1 MVAKVTMVGIGA
13 QRNRSRDM
21 KVETEQMIRS
31 MAKMDGG
38 INDNDLERAIN
49 IMRGVKED
57 NLDLVHVIRRKEAMK
72 MLGVHRRTLDYYL
85 KMGYL
90 DRVYGGGKRALG
102 ISRESFIR
110 FTSHRP
116 EPLVRE
122 TRKRK

>member
-1 MVAKVTMVGIGA
+1 
-13 QRNRSRDM
+13 M

-90 DRVYGGGKRALG
+90 DRVMGGGKSCIG
-102 ISRESFIR
+102 ITSESYQRFIR
-110 FTSHRP
+110 RWVDRR
-116 EPLVRE
+116 EPPADP
-122 TRKRK
+122 KRKGGRA